1 MKIERIQMFI
11 TLVDLESYSLTA
23 KKFEV
28 SQPAVSMQIKSLE
41 KYFGTELLH
50 KEQGQ
55 INLSPAGRVV
65 YQEGKKIVKRWGY
78 LKQRVESKKNMQI
91 KKLKIASSTIPSV
104 YLLPEIISNLNNHI
118 DALKTEVS
126 VGDSRA
132 MINLLENNEVDLIVV
147 GYKPKNI
154 KFKSIELCS
163 DNLSLIAPLN
173 HPLAG
178 KEKVFLAE
186 LQNQNLLIREE
197 GSGTRKATISA
208 FKEAGLK
215 LDDFNVLSE
224 LGSTEAIISAVE
236 SGLGISFISKIAA
249 KKAATCRKAVEI
261 KVADIE
267 YERKFYV
274 AYNKIRHDDY
284 LINNFIETAIQS
296 TKDIL

>member
-1 MKIERIQMFI
+1 MKIERIKMFI

-41 KYFGTELLH
+41 KYFDTELFH
-50 KEQGQ
+50 KEQGE
-55 INLSPAGRVV
+55 INLSPAGKIV

-104 YLLPEIISNLNNHI
+104 YLLPDIISNLNSNI
-118 DALKTEVS
+118 DGLKTEVS
-126 VGDSRA
+126 VGDSRS
-132 MINLLENNEVDLIVV
+132 MINLLENNEVDLIIV
-147 GYKPKNI
+147 GYKPKNN
-154 KFKSIELCS
+154 KFKSLELCS
-163 DNLSLIAPLN
+163 DNLSLIVPLN

-186 LQNQNLLIREE
+186 LQNHSLLMREE

-208 FKEAGLK
+208 FKEADLK
-215 LDDFNVLSE
+215 LDDFNVISE
-224 LGSTEAIISAVE
+224 LGSTEAVISAVE

-249 KKAATCRKAVEI
+249 KKAAICRRVAEI
-261 KVADIE
+261 KVIDLA
-267 YERKFYV
+267 YERKFYL
-274 AYNKIRHDDY
+274 AFNKNRHDDF
-284 LINNFIETAIQS
+284 LINTFIEAAA
-296 TKDIL
+296 DIL